1 MAGNRIIFSEEF
13 PETSID
19 KIWEEGA
26 RVHLLANAGTQ
37 WVLVADSNSKYEKQR
52 WSTREEFPKDAISKA
67 WSDGLDISDIGFG
80 YDRWWAIFSDNTFIA
95 NQRWMTSGEFPSK
108 EIKEALKGGDFIT
121 HLVYGDN
128 RWVVLF
134 GTQPGYSEQI
144 SGLYSDIPS
153 NTIKDYWGKDYYI
166 TALTPAAKGKWGL
179 VMTKGAPYKDQYY
192 VFNKDFPK
200 DEIIAKWND
209 GYEITTLVNGNGL
222 WVVVMSMPLD
232 AEEDQT
238 ISAEDEEDDAEETQ
252 EDPAGKP
259 TPEYKISPKAQ
270 RLFQTGEQ
278 YFRKENYQKAIEYYE
293 KALEDSPDFP
303 NALNS
308 MGAAWS
314 WLDEMGK
321 ALEYHRKAYKL
332 ESTDPVIL
340 SNYII
345 ALENEEETEELASL
359 VRSCSWRVASKMN
372 VANAFL
378 YAGRALMDAGD
389 TQLAQKYLEYGLKV
403 EPDNED
409 LKDALEECKSAPS
422 GGSVAPEK
430 KEEGPEPTLEEL
442 LAELERLV
450 GLSNIKTDINSLMKF
465 IKVEKLRRERG
476 MAANPIA
483 LHSVF
488 QGPPGTGKTT
498 VARLLGKIY
507 KSLGLLSKGHLIEVD
522 RSALVAE
529 YIGQTAIKTS
539 KAVESALD
547 GILFIDE
554 AYTLIPEDGGK
565 DFGKEAVDTLL
576 KRMEDYRDRLVVIV
590 AGYTDEMARFIG
602 SNPGLQSRFNRY
614 FTFMDYNP
622 EELLEIFMRMAA
634 SNKFIVQDTARE
646 KLLKYFTWKFQS
658 RTKNFGNARLVRNL
672 FEEIVRLQSSRLAE
686 METISDADLA
696 TLTLEDVELA
706 IGKEFVEEVT
716 ESVEEILKELNELTG
731 LSSIKQDILNLI
743 NFLKVEKMRREQGL
757 ATQPLSLHSVFMG
770 PPGTGKTTV
779 ARLIGRIYKS
789 LGLLPK
795 GHVVE
800 VSRNDLVGEY
810 IGQTGPKT
818 QQVIDSAMHG
828 VLFVDEAYALN
839 PPGNSGND
847 FGREALE
854 TLLIRMEN
862 DRDKFVVIL
871 AGYTD
876 EMKAL
881 IETNP
886 GLKHR
891 FNRYFSFTDYQPDEL
906 FEIFETMCRKR
917 KMELEPEAETA
928 LIGFF
933 IDAFEGKDKHFGNAR
948 FVRNLLEN
956 IVRAQSER
964 LAKMPDIPQDALQT
978 ITLEDVDSV
987 IKTAKPNQPKDRPSI
1002 GFKPG
1007 GK

>member
-1 MAGNRIIFSEEF
+1 MAGNRIVFSEGF

-19 KIWEEGA
+19 KIWEEGG
-26 RVHLLANAGTQ
+26 RVHLLANAGEK
-37 WVLVADSNSKYEKQR
+37 WVLVADSNSKYEQQR

-67 WSDGLDISDIGFG
+67 WSDGLDISDIGYGF
-80 YDRWWAIFSDNTFIA
+80 DRWWAIFSDNTFIA

-108 EIKEALKGGDFIT
+108 EIKEALKGGEFIT
-121 HLVYGDN
+121 HLAYGDN

-134 GTQPGYSEQI
+134 GTLPDYAEQI

-153 NTIKDYWGKDYYI
+153 NTIKDYWAKDYYI

-179 VMTKGAPYKDQYY
+179 VMTQGAPFRDQYF
-192 VFNKDFPK
+192 VFNKEFPK
-200 DEIIAKWND
+200 DEILAKWNE
-209 GYEITTLVNGNGL
+209 GYEITNLVYGNGV
-222 WVVVMSMPLD
+222 WVVVMSMLVD
-232 AEEDQT
+232 REEDET
-238 ISAEDEEDDAEETQ
+238 IGLEEEEDTLSDIQNDTADE
-252 EDPAGKP
+252 PA
-259 TPEYKISPKAQ
+259 PEYKISPKAQ

-278 YFRKENYQKAIEYYE
+278 YFRKENYSKAIEYYE

-314 WLDEMGK
+314 WLDDMGK

-332 ESTDPVIL
+332 ESTDPIIL

-345 ALENEEETEELASL
+345 VLENEGEMEELVSV
-359 VRSCSWRVASKMN
+359 VRSCSWKVASKMD

-389 TQLAQKYLEYGLKV
+389 TQLAQKYLEQGLRL
-403 EPDNED
+403 EPNNED
-409 LKDALEECKSAPS
+409 LKDALEESKTAPA
-422 GGSVAPEK
+422 GVSVAPGK
-430 KEEGPEPTLEEL
+430 KDEGPEPTLEEL
-442 LAELERLV
+442 LAELDRLV
-450 GLSNIKTDINSLMKF
+450 GLSNIKADITSLMKF

-507 KSLGLLSKGHLIEVD
+507 KSLGLISKGHLVEVD

-539 KAVESALD
+539 TAIESALD

-554 AYTLIPEDGGK
+554 AYTLIPPDGGK

-614 FTFMDYNP
+614 FTFMDYTAD
-622 EELLEIFMRMAA
+622 ELLEIFMRMAA
-634 SNKFIVQDTARE
+634 SNKFNVQDAARE

-686 METISDADLA
+686 MDTIADADLA
-696 TLTLEDVELA
+696 TITLADVEHA
-706 IGKEFVEEVT
+706 IGNEFVEEVT
-716 ESVEEILKELNELTG
+716 ESVDEILKELNELTG
-731 LSSIKQDILNLI
+731 LSNIKQDILNLI

-757 ATQPLSLHSVFMG
+757 VTQPLSLHAVFLG

-828 VLFVDEAYALN
+828 VLFIDEAYALN

-891 FNRYFSFTDYQPDEL
+891 FNRYFTFTDYQPDEL
-906 FEIFETMCRKR
+906 FEIFETLCHKR
-917 KMELEPEAETA
+917 KMELEPEAESA
-928 LIGFF
+928 LIDFF
-933 IDAFEGKDKHFGNAR
+933 IDAFESKDKHFGNAR

-964 LAKMPDIPQDALQT
+964 LARMPDIPQDALQI
-978 ITLEDVDSV
+978 ITLNDVEAV
-987 IKTAKPNQPKDRPSI
+987 VKTVKPNQPKERSSI

-1007 GK
+1007 NK